1 MSHANSTVSLS
12 TGAPPTIAELEA
24 DPHGVMR
31 HWRALTPA
39 IPHDGYGFL
48 ILRATDVDR
57 LINDARLRP
66 LGTELARLRGITEGT
81 LFEFF
86 SEGML
91 TADGAV
97 HRRRRSP
104 FTRAFAARLM
114 TELRP
119 QLRRS
124 AESLIEAWEPGET
137 IDFVAGFAS
146 RLPAQA
152 IAGLLGLPLRDI
164 PRFTELAYSASRLLS
179 FSYAP
184 EDIPGMEA
192 DMTGLRTYAEELL
205 ADRRAA
211 PRDDFLST
219 FLHDA
224 EQEGELSPA
233 EIVVQVITMIIG
245 GTDTTRGAMA
255 SQLASLLQHRAQW
268 QAVCRDPALVR
279 PAVNEALR
287 YEPSVAS
294 TSRLAQEDIDLD
306 GVKLPA
312 GQLITFA
319 LISALRDER
328 VYKDPDVFDIHRTD
342 HVRLHPVFGAGP
354 HRCLGEALARA
365 ELEEGLAA
373 LAARVPDLEM
383 VGEPF
388 SLRGHFGIRRVGAMR
403 VRRPH

>member
-1 MSHANSTVSLS
+1 MSHANSTVSLA

-39 IPHDGYGFL
+39 IPHDGYGVMV
-48 ILRATDVDR
+48 LRAADVDR
-57 LINDARLRP
+57 LIHDARLRP

-81 LFEFF
+81 LFEIF

-114 TELRP
+114 AELRP

-124 AESLIEAWEPGET
+124 AETLIDQWAPGEE
-137 IDFVAGFAS
+137 IDFIAGFAS
-146 RLPAQA
+146 LLPARA
-152 IAGLLGLPLRDI
+152 IAGLLGLPLQDI
-164 PRFTELAYSASRLLS
+164 PRFTELAYSASRVFS
-179 FSYAP
+179 FSYTP

-192 DMTGLRTYAEELL
+192 DMSSLKAYAEELV
-205 ADRRAA
+205 ADRRAG

-224 EQEGELSPA
+224 EQQGELSPA
-233 EIVVQVITMIIG
+233 EIIVQVMSLIIG

-279 PAVNEALR
+279 GAVNEALR

-306 GVKLPA
+306 GVRLAA
-312 GQLITFA
+312 GQVVTLA

-328 VYKDPDVFDIHRTD
+328 VYQDPDVFDINRTD
-342 HVRLHPVFGAGP
+342 HVRLHPVFGGGP

-373 LAARVPDLEM
+373 LTARVPELEM